1 MLPTISRGKCD
12 GKLAFTLL
20 FTIFDCSRKREQFI
34 IMSND
39 QEIAQE
45 AILKLQDATGF
56 KADWQAD
63 KLLLKAEG
71 QTYIWTAEVRKGLRN
86 IHVPMLEQ
94 TAAQKQPVAVI
105 TDYLYPALRETLRK
119 AGIGYMDGAG
129 NIYLKI
135 KGQLIFVDGKQP
147 GKKEKLMQ
155 VKNRAFTKT
164 GLPLVFDIL
173 QKDEWLNKTQRELA
187 DLYQMALGNV
197 HNIFKNLQDGGYLLQ
212 TGNNRNR
219 RYRLLDKKKL
229 LEEWIIAYAET
240 LKPAL
245 FVAGYRFLK
254 NEDLDEWQKVTLKKG
269 KTFWGGEPAGDLLT
283 NYLKP
288 AIFTLY
294 TTEEKNEL
302 VRNYRLVP
310 DINGNI
316 AVYNK
321 FWHYDE
327 DNKNNTAPPLLVY
340 ADLMNTGDARCM
352 ETAQRIYDGSLKD
365 KF

>member
-1 MLPTISRGKCD
+1 
-12 GKLAFTLL
+12 
-20 FTIFDCSRKREQFI
+20 
-34 IMSND
+34 MSNE
-39 QEIAQE
+39 QGIAEE
-45 AILKLQDATGF
+45 ATLKLQEATDF

-63 KLLLKAEG
+63 KLLLTAEG
-71 QTYIWTAEVRKGLRN
+71 KTYIWTAEVRKGLRN
-86 IHVPMLEQ
+86 IHIPMLEQ
-94 TAAQKQPVAVI
+94 TAAQKQPLVVI
-105 TDYLYPALRETLRK
+105 TDYLFPALRETLRK
-119 AGIGYMDGAG
+119 AGIGYMDAAG
-129 NIYLKI
+129 NIYLKV
-135 KGQLIFVDGKQP
+135 KGRLIFVDGKQP
-147 GKKEKLMQ
+147 DKKEKLMQ
-155 VKNRAFTKT
+155 VKSRAFTKT

-173 QKDEWLNKTQRELA
+173 QNDEWLNKTHRELA
-187 DLYQMALGNV
+187 ALYQMALGNV
-197 HNIFKNLQDGGYLLQ
+197 HNVFKNLQENGYLLQ
-212 TGNNRNR
+212 TGNTRNR
-219 RYRLLDKKKL
+219 QYRFLNKKKL

-245 FVAGYRFLK
+245 YIAGFRFLK
-254 NEDLDEWQKVTLKKG
+254 GEGFDEWKKVALNKG
-269 KTFWGGEPAGDLLT
+269 ETFWGGEPAGDILT

-302 VRNYRLVP
+302 IRNYRLVP

>member
-1 MLPTISRGKCD
+1 
-12 GKLAFTLL
+12 
-20 FTIFDCSRKREQFI
+20 
-34 IMSND
+34 MSNE
-39 QEIAQE
+39 QEIAE
-45 AILKLQDATGF
+45 DAILKLQEVTGF

-63 KLLLKAEG
+63 KLLLTAEG
-71 QTYIWTAEVRKGLRN
+71 KTYIWTAEVRKGLRN
-86 IHVPMLEQ
+86 IHIPILEQ
-94 TAAQKQPVAVI
+94 TAAQKKQPLVVI
-105 TDYLYPALRETLRK
+105 TDYLFPSLRETLRK
-119 AGIGYMDGAG
+119 AGVDYMDVTG
-129 NIYLKI
+129 NIYLKV

-147 GKKEKLMQ
+147 GKKEKLTQ

-173 QKDEWLNKTQRELA
+173 QDDEWLNKTHRELA
-187 DLYQMALGNV
+187 GLYQMALGNV
-197 HNIFKNLQDGGYLLQ
+197 HNVFKNLQEGGYLLH

-219 RYRLLDKKKL
+219 QYRFLNKKKL

-240 LKPAL
+240 LKPTL
-245 FVAGYRFLK
+245 YVAGFRFLK
-254 NEDLDEWQKVTLKKG
+254 NEDLDEWKKVNLKKG

-288 AIFTLY
+288 AILTLY

-327 DNKNNTAPPLLVY
+327 DNKNITAPPLLVY